1 MGDASAEQTSAVAWR
16 MGGHASAVC
25 RFAASGARCPLGD
38 GPVARAAKQPRGDVG
53 NRAGDAARRLETVH
67 MKPATGAHAGT
78 GSWLV
83 QRATAEVLA
92 VALPGLMAHF
102 LLALP
107 VVFSGWQGLFAPHW
121 VRVLLLLTALALA
134 LHAWVGVRDI
144 FMDYIH
150 FTSLRLALYLAV
162 IVILA
167 GSVVWL
173 AAVQWG
179 LACFC

>member
-1 MGDASAEQTSAVAWR
+1 
-16 MGGHASAVC
+16 
-25 RFAASGARCPLGD
+25 
-38 GPVARAAKQPRGDVG
+38 
-53 NRAGDAARRLETVH
+53 

-78 GSWLV
+78 GIWLV
-83 QRATAEVLA
+83 QRATAVVLA

-107 VVFSGWQGLFAPHW
+107 VDFSGWQGLFAPLW

-162 IVILA
+162 IVILT

-173 AAVQWG
+173 AAVLWG
-179 LACFC
+179 SA